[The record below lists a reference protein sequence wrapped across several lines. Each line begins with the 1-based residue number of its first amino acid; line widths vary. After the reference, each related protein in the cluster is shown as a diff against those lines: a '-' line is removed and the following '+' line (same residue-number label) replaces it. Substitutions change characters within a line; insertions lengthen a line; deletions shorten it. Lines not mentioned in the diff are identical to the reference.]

1 MTLLFFF
8 EKIKNG
14 KGKED
19 KRRVFEFCF
28 QRNSNKKIQKNTKRK
43 VFISKKKKITKE
55 KKKRIF
61 KKKKRKKKKSP

>member
-43 VFISKKKKITKE
+43 VFISKKKKVTKE
-55 KKKRIF
+55 K
-61 KKKKRKKKKSP
+61 